1 MRKSSMKKKRKEE
14 EDIGRVPFYALLT
27 LTKHPKHLKHVVNI
41 RQPTAVLSDNSS
53 GAACSLS
60 SW

>member
-1 MRKSSMKKKRKEE
+1 MKKKRKEE